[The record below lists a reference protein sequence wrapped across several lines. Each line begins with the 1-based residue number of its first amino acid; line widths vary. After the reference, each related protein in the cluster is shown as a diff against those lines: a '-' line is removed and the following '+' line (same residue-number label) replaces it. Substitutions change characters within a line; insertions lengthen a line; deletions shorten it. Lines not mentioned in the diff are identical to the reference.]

1 MEQLLLKSN
10 QKRRNTMKTIRTLMY
25 GTIAIFIAVTT
36 FQATAAAQKEAGSNA
51 QHSKIVG
58 VWDLDVTI
66 RICETGAPLASFK
79 SVTKYELGGTTQVV
93 PSTSPMLLSAHVGIW
108 NWVGRNDYEVAFKM
122 FRFDAGG
129 NNLGWNIVRLDVQIN
144 NSATEISGDGVAT
157 LYDTQGNVIGVSC
170 PTFEGT
176 RFQ

>member
-1 MEQLLLKSN
+1 
-10 QKRRNTMKTIRTLMY
+10 MKTLKTIFCS
-25 GTIAIFIAVTT
+25 TIAIFIAVTT
-36 FQATAAAQKEAGSNA
+36 FQATAAAQKEFAGPIDPELSSNA
-51 QHSKIVG
+51 KHSRIVG
-58 VWDLDVTI
+58 VWDFDVTI

-79 SVTKYELGGTTQVV
+79 SVTKYELGGTMQVV

-108 NWVGRNDYEVAFKM
+108 NWVGRNDYEAAFKM

-129 NNLGWNIVRLDVQIN
+129 NNVGWNIVRLDVQIN
-144 NSATEISGDGVAT
+144 SSGTEISGEGVAT
-157 LYDTQGNVIGVSC
+157 LYDTQGNVVGVSC